1 MQNFES
7 IFSEVMNMFNNKIH
21 YPAFKEYLATAQDN
35 GVAENARYFFFIA
48 RDKVLQS
55 RELFREFYDHLE
67 HKHASLLF
75 QLYFGKRTKERR
87 DMLTA
92 ANSATEAPPLYWWQK
107 E

>member
-1 MQNFES
+1 MQNFDS
-7 IFSEVMNMFNNKIH
+7 IFFEVMNLFNNKTH

-67 HKHASLLF
+67 HKHANLLF
-75 QLYFGKRTKERR
+75 QLYFGKRTKER
-87 DMLTA
+87 DAMLNMA
-92 ANSATEAPPLYWWQK
+92 DSTEAKSLYWWQK